1 LGSHSGGELL
11 VAVYDVDA
19 LEFVTSFDVTMDAGL
34 TFSDAQTRTKEP
46 ERATYFCCDSFGPNT
61 VELKNTWVKRFIVID
76 DSKTIREMVRFALEH
91 AGYSIVEAVDGKDG
105 FEKLKSTS
113 DLSMAIVDVN
123 SPI

>member
-1 LGSHSGGELL
+1 MGKK
-11 VAVYDVDA
+11 V
-19 LEFVTSFDVTMDAGL
+19 
-34 TFSDAQTRTKEP
+34 
-46 ERATYFCCDSFGPNT
+46 
-61 VELKNTWVKRFIVID
+61 IVID

-123 SPI
+123 MPNMSGIDMLEALKKGSIAQNVPAIMLTTEGQAALIQRAKQAGARGWMVKPFKPDQLVATVGKLAGPP